1 MQDYSRRLHGQR
13 RVSLAPQ
20 PRKPR
25 PLKNRSMAEELKQ
38 VADLITANTIFCTK
52 EVLTSDEAAKYMG
65 VSKSYLYKLTM
76 RQQIPHYK
84 PMGKMCYF
92 NRLELEPNIRYYAR
106 LEDCTGN
113 GKTPKYVIT
122 AQAGYYPPMDE
133 IVSRDGKIYMYLQV
147 SKDSGSKKDNQL
159 YRTERLLCKRAVEW
173 LCLWLSVG
181 GKDLQQ
187 QAEAQPVF

>member
-1 MQDYSRRLHGQR
+1 MQDYSIRLHGQR

-25 PLKNRSMAEELKQ
+25 PLNEGNMAEELKQ

-92 NRLELEPNIRYYAR
+92 NRMELEQWLQNNRVSTSTEISQQVQAYCMKKGGR
-106 LEDCTGN
+106 L
-113 GKTPKYVIT
+113 
-122 AQAGYYPPMDE
+122 
-133 IVSRDGKIYMYLQV
+133 
-147 SKDSGSKKDNQL
+147 
-159 YRTERLLCKRAVEW
+159 
-173 LCLWLSVG
+173 
-181 GKDLQQ
+181 
-187 QAEAQPVF
+187 